1 MTPAV
6 TQPHAAPPADPVQAA
21 LDDPDVRS
29 GLLDHARSILGRWLN
44 DRPAAVRAEA
54 AAEAVQETQL
64 RALQKRHEY
73 DPAVG
78 RARGWLHGI
87 MNKVLSETARS
98 LCRLP
103 AQALEDSA
111 AWEQLA
117 ADFSPQAA
125 EAVPDR
131 LAAADYLA
139 RLSAEYREMLQLRFY
154 DDLSHEEIAARLGIS
169 PGNARVRLCRAL
181 AAAKALA
188 GVSPG
193 EERP

>member
-6 TQPHAAPPADPVQAA
+6 TQAHAAPPADPVQAA
-21 LDDPDVRS
+21 LDNPDVRS
-29 GLLDHARSILGRWLN
+29 GLLDHAQAVLSRRLA

-64 RALQKRHEY
+64 RALQKRREY
-73 DPAVG
+73 DPAV
-78 RARGWLHGI
+78 ACVRGWLHGI
-87 MNKVLSETARS
+87 MNKVLSEAARS
-98 LCRLP
+98 LGRLP
-103 AQALEDSA
+103 AQAPPDA
-111 AWEQLA
+111 VAWEQLA
-117 ADFSPQAA
+117 ADLAPQAA

-139 RLSAEYREMLQLRFY
+139 RLPAEHRQVLQLRFY
-154 DDLSHEEIAARLGIS
+154 DGLSHEEIAARLGVS

-188 GVSPG
+188 GVSPR